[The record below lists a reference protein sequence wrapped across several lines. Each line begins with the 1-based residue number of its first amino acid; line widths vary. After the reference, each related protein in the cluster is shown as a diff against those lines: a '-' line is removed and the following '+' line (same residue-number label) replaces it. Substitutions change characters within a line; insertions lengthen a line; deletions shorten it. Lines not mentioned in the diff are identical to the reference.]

1 MHTQMRA
8 AADFA
13 SSLAHSVEWHV
24 AEGDEFEPI
33 RHIATVRGKA
43 RYLLLGERVALNLLA
58 RCSGIATACV
68 WTDFFFFLFVV
79 NDLSDICDSSKRI
92 KDLAESH
99 GFRGIIA
106 GTRKTTPGIDA
117 CMVLSSC
124 TRLIWFCF
132 RLSTR

>member
-1 MHTQMRA
+1 MNLLCTHRCGA

-68 WTDFFFFLFVV
+68 WTFFFFGLWSMTYQMYVTAPSGSRIWRRV
-79 NDLSDICDSSKRI
+79 MDSAGLSR
-92 KDLAESH
+92 A
-99 GFRGIIA
+99 RA
-106 GTRKTTPGIDA
+106 RRRP
-117 CMVLSSC
+117 V
-124 TRLIWFCF
+124 
-132 RLSTR
+132 

>member
-1 MHTQMRA
+1 MHNRRA
-8 AADFA
+8 Q
-13 SSLAHSVEWHV
+13 SLMAHSVEWHV
-24 AEGDEFEPI
+24 PEGDEFEPI

-68 WTDFFFFLFVV
+68 WTGFFLVVV
-79 NDLSDICDSSKRI
+79 NDSSDLCDSSKRI

-106 GTRKTTPGIDA
+106 GTRKTPPGIDA
-117 CMVLSSC
+117 WCLVLRPSY
-124 TRLIWFCF
+124 
-132 RLSTR
+132 